1 MKTIR
6 TMMILDMKQR
16 VLLTIILLMLFCS
29 YSMGET
35 QRGYAVY
42 TEEDKTITCYNDGLM
57 DSKTGT
63 QIVRLMDVDS
73 WACGIDRKV
82 KF

>member
-16 VLLTIILLMLFCS
+16 VLLTITLLILFCS
-29 YSMGET
+29 YSIGQA
-35 QRGYAVY
+35 QRSYAVY
-42 TEEDKTITCYNDGLM
+42 TEEDQTITCYNDDLM

>member
-16 VLLTIILLMLFCS
+16 VLLTITLLMLFCS
-29 YSMGET
+29 YSIGQT

-42 TEEDKTITCYNDGLM
+42 TEEDQTITCYNDGLM
-57 DSKTGT
+57 D
-63 QIVRLMDVDS
+63 
-73 WACGIDRKV
+73 
-82 KF
+82 